1 MPFRTGLRLQ
11 PVSAAAAA
19 QQQQRLRP
27 FQPCLQRVPWPS
39 CRVRRLRVV
48 GGLALLDA
56 GLVEQAGNAVGR
68 LGANAEPVAHA
79 VFDQAHA
86 VFGVLGE
93 QRVVGA
99 HLLQILAVAGRALLE
114 ATIL

>member
-1 MPFRTGLRLQ
+1 MPFYSLRLRRLGGR
-11 PVSAAAAA
+11 SGSSSS
-19 QQQQRLRP
+19 RLRP
-27 FQPCLQRVPWPS
+27 FSLVFGAFLGLLAGFAS
-39 CRVRRLRVV
+39 LRVV
-48 GGLALLDA
+48 GGGAFLDA

-99 HLLQILAVAGRALLE
+99 HLLQILAIAGARLLE